1 MLLLWELVCGTR
13 LTITH
18 THTQTPLIPVECSM
32 YAIVFL

>member
-13 LTITH
+13 LTI